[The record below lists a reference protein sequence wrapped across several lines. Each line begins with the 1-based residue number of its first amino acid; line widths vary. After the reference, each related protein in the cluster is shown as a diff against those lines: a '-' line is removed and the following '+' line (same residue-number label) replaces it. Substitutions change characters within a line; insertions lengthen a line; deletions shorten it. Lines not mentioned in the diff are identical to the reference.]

1 MHQSVFLKLVSAI
14 VIGGEVVSPPAII
27 EVSASEA
34 ADFVRRGKAVPAT
47 AADGLAPDPQLSV
60 VDGKSNAAAPIA
72 PAVGTALT
80 EAEIDALVLV
90 ANETA
95 AAAAAALAEAD
106 NVDGKNSAQRKAD
119 RKAADDA
126 VAAAAQAAEA
136 AAKVTGAHV

>member
-47 AADGLAPDPQLSV
+47 AADGLAPDPQRSV
-60 VDGKSNAAAPIA
+60 VDGESTAAAPIA
-72 PAVGTALT
+72 PAV
-80 EAEIDALVLV
+80 
-90 ANETA
+90 
-95 AAAAAALAEAD
+95 AAALAETD
-106 NVDGKNSAQRKAD
+106 KVDGKNSAQRKAD

-126 VAAAAQAAEA
+126 VSA
-136 AAKVTGAHV
+136 AAKVTDAHV